1 LNSFVVCPSTCLFRI
16 FTIAPG
22 ASALFKFGGDITDE
36 TYKSELF
43 LKHARGVIGMVDV
56 ALELLAKNDMETLVA
71 ALKDLGAKHVSYD
84 VKFEHY
90 PIVGQALLNTLEKA
104 LGDDFTPEV
113 KEAWGG
119 VYGVITENMQAGAT
133 ELTE

>member
-1 LNSFVVCPSTCLFRI
+1 
-16 FTIAPG
+16 
-22 ASALFKFGGDITDE
+22 
-36 TYKSELF
+36 
-43 LKHARGVIGMVDV
+43 MVDV

-71 ALKDLGAKHVSYD
+71 ALKDLGARHVGYD